1 MSYTDSC
8 LSNISALYH
17 ALWQKQDHSVVRQG
31 LKCNVIDSEGYD
43 KMHPFTFDAVDL
55 SRHPNAMLPNGA
67 TSMLIR
73 SEYESFFDDAS
84 KIERNFIVHGSAGI
98 GKTNFLGYV
107 LIRRLLARQ
116 PVTYQVDKPGSCV
129 LCFTCEGFFTLPEQN
144 SEYYPL
150 FQREDVWH
158 LIDSTHEDPILH
170 ANTAHTQALMWG
182 TCGKAIFT
190 TFWPDKLGFNI
201 EWSPGYDVALQ
212 RWMAPCPWDEIF
224 AMSALTA
231 DRHDV
236 EFLLW
241 SYTHFGSNAH
251 ACMQVSHD
259 PSYAEHYMNELEDA
273 HDNLWS
279 LPPSLRELEA
289 QYNRSLFAVKPGDT
303 RAEPLPYPISQVAS
317 KIFAEGLVSMDSTAA
332 KEAVGN
338 LLHSPDTKREGEIFY
353 RQVVVALMSRFGG
366 TFELGCRDSHAHCQP
381 ADEGLF
387 LRAKFEVPH
396 EVQLA
401 YRTQGQLAKLA
412 KNYPHIL
419 HTPEHALLHPG
430 IDAIMFDAS
439 TSTVWLMQ
447 VTYGSPRPISS
458 HGLVF
463 LLDAVRGS
471 AYEPSPLRP
480 WKLIFVTSP
489 RQDITDS
496 FQLGG
501 SDKSEYFTSMF
512 WDTRMNSY
520 VMQLR
525 DTDDDMHS
533 SNSAYKQW
541 GFPLWKNSLI
551 SLPRCITNLAH
562 LAQRPWRAIGS
573 DCVDQVTMGLWGT
586 FIRMPGAHLLGDI
599 MSEQPIGP
607 RGLHM
612 RFPRGNLSGMYY

>member
-1 MSYTDSC
+1 MSYTESDSC
-8 LSNISALYH
+8 LPSFFALYH

-31 LKCNVIDSEGYD
+31 LKCNVIDLEGYD

-55 SRHPNAMLPNGA
+55 SRHPDAMLPNGA

-73 SEYESFFDDAS
+73 SEYELLFDDAS
-84 KIERNFIVHGSAGI
+84 GIECNVIVHGSAGI

-116 PVTYQVDKPGSCV
+116 PVTYQVDRPGSRV
-129 LCFTCEGFFTLPEQN
+129 LCFTCDGFFTLPEQN
-144 SEYYPL
+144 S
-150 FQREDVWH
+150 D
-158 LIDSTHEDPILH
+158 IHEDPMVH
-170 ANTAHTQALMWG
+170 VNTAHTQALMWG

-241 SYTHFGSNAH
+241 TYTHFGSNAH
-251 ACMQVSHD
+251 TCMQVSHD
-259 PSYAEHYMNELEDA
+259 PSYAEHYVNELEDA
-273 HDNLWS
+273 HNNFWS
-279 LPPSLRELEA
+279 LPASLREIEA

-303 RAEPLPYPISQVAS
+303 RAELLPYPISQVAS
-317 KIFAEGLVSMDSTAA
+317 KIFAEELVSIDPNAA
-332 KEAVGN
+332 KEAVSN
-338 LLHSPDTKREGEIFY
+338 LLHSPDAKAEGELFY

-366 TFELGCRDSHAHCQP
+366 TFELGIRDSVAHCQP

-387 LRAKFEVPH
+387 LRANFEVPH

-401 YRTQGQLAKLA
+401 YQTHGQLAKLA

-419 HTPEHALLHPG
+419 HTPGHALLHPG

-439 TSTVWLMQ
+439 TSIVWLMQ

-463 LLDAVRGS
+463 LLDAVRCS

-480 WKLIFVTSP
+480 WRLIFVTP
-489 RQDITDS
+489 PQQDITNS

-525 DTDDDMHS
+525 NTDDDIHS

-551 SLPRCITNLAH
+551 SLPRCITNLAV

-573 DCVDQVTMGLWGT
+573 DCVDQVILGLWGT
-586 FIRMPGAHLLGDI
+586 FMRTPGTHLLGD
-599 MSEQPIGP
+599 MTNEQPIG
-607 RGLHM
+607 RGLYM
-612 RFPRGNLSGMYY
+612 RFPRGNSGMYY

>member
-1 MSYTDSC
+1 MSYTEFDSY
-8 LSNISALYH
+8 LPNFFALYH

-31 LKCNVIDSEGYD
+31 LKCNVIDLEGYD

-55 SRHPNAMLPNGA
+55 SRYPDAMLPNGA

-73 SEYESFFDDAS
+73 SEYESFFDDVS
-84 KIERNFIVHGSAGI
+84 GIECNFIVHGSAGI

-116 PVTYQVDKPGSCV
+116 PVTYQVDRPGSRV
-129 LCFTCEGFFTLPEQN
+129 LCFTCDGFFTLPEQD
-144 SEYYPL
+144 SEYDPI

-158 LIDSTHEDPILH
+158 LIDNIQEDPMVH
-170 ANTAHTQALMWG
+170 VNTAHTQALMWG

-190 TFWPDKLGFNI
+190 TFWPDNLGFNI

-231 DRHDV
+231 DRHDA

-241 SYTHFGSNAH
+241 TYTHFGSNAH
-251 ACMQVSHD
+251 TCMQVSYD
-259 PSYAEHYMNELEDA
+259 PSYAEHYVNELEDA
-273 HDNLWS
+273 HNNFWS
-279 LPPSLRELEA
+279 LPPSLREIEA

-303 RAEPLPYPISQVAS
+303 RVELLPYPVSQVAS
-317 KIFAEGLVSMDSTAA
+317 KIFAEGLVSIDPNAA
-332 KEAVGN
+332 KEAVCN
-338 LLHSPDTKREGEIFY
+338 LLHSPDARAEGELLY

-366 TFELGCRDSHAHCQP
+366 TFELGSRDSEHCQP

-387 LRAKFEVPH
+387 LRANFEVPH

-401 YRTQGQLAKLA
+401 YQTQSQLAQLA

-419 HTPEHALLHPG
+419 HTSGHALLHPG

-439 TSTVWLMQ
+439 TSIVWLMQ

-480 WKLIFVTSP
+480 WRLIFVTP
-489 RQDITDS
+489 PQQAITDS

-525 DTDDDMHS
+525 DTDDDVHS

-551 SLPRCITNLAH
+551 SLPRCITNFAH
-562 LAQRPWRAIGS
+562 LAQRPWCTIGS
-573 DCVDQVTMGLWGT
+573 DCVDQVMLGLWGT
-586 FIRMPGAHLLGDI
+586 FMRTPGTHLLGV
-599 MSEQPIGP
+599 MPNEQPIG
-607 RGLHM
+607 RALHM
-612 RFPRGNLSGMYY
+612 RFPRGNLGMYY

>member
-1 MSYTDSC
+1 
-8 LSNISALYH
+8 
-17 ALWQKQDHSVVRQG
+17 
-31 LKCNVIDSEGYD
+31 
-43 KMHPFTFDAVDL
+43 MHPFTFDAVDL
-55 SRHPNAMLPNGA
+55 SQHPDAMLPNGA

-73 SEYESFFDDAS
+73 SEYELFFDNAS
-84 KIERNFIVHGSAGI
+84 NIERNFIVHGSAGI

-116 PVTYQVDKPGSCV
+116 PVTYQVDRPDSCV
-129 LCFTCEGFFTLPEQN
+129 LCFTGDGFFTFPEQN

-158 LIDSTHEDPILH
+158 LIDSTHGDSIVH

-201 EWSPGYDVALQ
+201 EWSPGYEVALQ

-241 SYTHFGSNAH
+241 TYTHFGSNAH
-251 ACMQVSHD
+251 TCMQVSRD
-259 PSYAEHYMNELEDA
+259 PSYAEHYVSELEDA
-273 HDNLWS
+273 HDNFWS
-279 LPPSLRELEA
+279 LPASLRGTES

-303 RAEPLPYPISQVAS
+303 RAEPLPYPVSQVAS
-317 KIFAEGLVSMDSTAA
+317 KIFAEGLISIDPTAA
-332 KEAVGN
+332 KQAVCN
-338 LLHSPDTKREGEIFY
+338 LLHSSDAKGEGEIFY

-366 TFELGCRDSHAHCQP
+366 TFELGCRDSQAHYQL
-381 ADEGLF
+381 ANQSLF
-387 LRAKFEVPH
+387 LRTKFEAQYG
-396 EVQLA
+396 VQLA
-401 YRTQGQLAKLA
+401 YRTQGQLAELA
-412 KNYPHIL
+412 TNYPHIL
-419 HTPEHALLHPG
+419 HTPGHALLHPG
-430 IDAIMFDAS
+430 IDAIMFDSS

-447 VTYGSPRPISS
+447 VTYGSPRPISP

-463 LLDAVRGS
+463 LLDAVRCT
-471 AYEPSPLRP
+471 AYEPSALRP
-480 WKLIFVTSP
+480 WKLIFVTP
-489 RQDITDS
+489 PWQDITDS

-512 WDTRMNSY
+512 WDTRMKSY

-525 DTDDDMHS
+525 DTDDDVHS
-533 SNSAYKQW
+533 SNSACKQW

-551 SLPRCITNLAH
+551 SLPRCIANLAH
-562 LAQRPWRAIGS
+562 LAQTPWRVIGS
-573 DCVDQVTMGLWGT
+573 ECVDQVTMGLWGT
-586 FIRMPGAHLLGDI
+586 FIRTPGAHLFGD
-599 MSEQPIGP
+599 MMGEQPIGP
-607 RGLHM
+607 SGLHL
-612 RFPRGNLSGMYY
+612 RFPKGNNSGMYY